1 MRHEKH
7 TWLLQH
13 TLYKEIEEFLIDS
26 ELRSQ
31 DVALSPNDKQVPVYV
46 IAEVSMN
53 IARMG
58 IFTI

>member
-31 DVALSPNDKQVPVYV
+31 DVALSPDDKQVYV
-46 IAEVSMN
+46 IAEVSRN

-58 IFTI
+58 IFII

>member
-31 DVALSPNDKQVPVYV
+31 DVALSPDDKQVYV
-46 IAEVSMN
+46 IAEVSRN
-53 IARMG
+53 ITRMG